1 MHKYNK
7 IFCLLLMPALSL
19 TAMAQETEEKKI
31 TVSGSIQSDILIPQ
45 DDEAIGTE
53 KVNDGL

>member
-19 TAMAQETEEKKI
+19 TAMAQETEEKDNRQRKYPERHPY
-31 TVSGSIQSDILIPQ
+31 S
-45 DDEAIGTE
+45 ARR
-53 KVNDGL
+53 

>member
-19 TAMAQETEEKKI
+19 TAMAQETEKKR
-31 TVSGSIQSDILIPQ
+31 
-45 DDEAIGTE
+45 
-53 KVNDGL
+53 

>member
-31 TVSGSIQSDILIPQ
+31 TVSATSLFRKTMKQLAP
-45 DDEAIGTE
+45 
-53 KVNDGL
+53 KKLMNGL

>member
-1 MHKYNK
+1 MHKCNK

-31 TVSGSIQSDILIPQ
+31 TVSGSIRATSLFRKTMKQLAP
-45 DDEAIGTE
+45 
-53 KVNDGL
+53 KKLMNGL